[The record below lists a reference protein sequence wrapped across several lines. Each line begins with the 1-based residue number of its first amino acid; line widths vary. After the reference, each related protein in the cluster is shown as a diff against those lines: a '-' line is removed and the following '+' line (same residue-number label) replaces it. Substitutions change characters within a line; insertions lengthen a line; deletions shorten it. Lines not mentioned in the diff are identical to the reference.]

1 MSDAPADKAAL
12 KAALRAALTSW
23 AVTEVRGNQARV
35 LPAPDLEMLEA
46 HLSAADAAWT
56 LAWACD
62 SVVPPVVRARLG
74 LGGVV
79 REGLSAGPTLD
90 DAKKLALA
98 DAFRYFGVAASGE
111 APWVEYDA
119 DEGANVSELNQDGA
133 EPLSSTQAETPR
145 PLPPQVPLDPQLS
158 KARAHIDTLMEQ
170 LREAGKGG
178 EATRLLLRGYGETV
192 EESRAIYKE
201 LQAIQRRPER

>member
-12 KAALRAALTSW
+12 KAALRAALSAW
-23 AVTEVRGNQARV
+23 AVAEVRGTQARV
-35 LPAPDLEMLEA
+35 LPAPDLETLDA
-46 HLSAADAAWT
+46 HLSAADPAWT

-62 SVVPPVVRARLG
+62 SVVPPVVRSRLG

-79 REGLSAGPTLD
+79 REGLSAGHTLD

-98 DAFRYFGVAASGE
+98 DAFRLFGVASTLE
-111 APWVEYDA
+111 APWVDYDPE
-119 DEGANVSELNQDGA
+119 EGANLSELGPGDA
-133 EPLSSTQAETPR
+133 EPPSPTRAETPR

-170 LREAGKGG
+170 LREAGKGR
-178 EATRLLLRGYGETV
+178 EATKLLLRGYGETV
-192 EESRAIYKE
+192 EESRDIYKE
-201 LQAIQRRPER
+201 LQALQRR